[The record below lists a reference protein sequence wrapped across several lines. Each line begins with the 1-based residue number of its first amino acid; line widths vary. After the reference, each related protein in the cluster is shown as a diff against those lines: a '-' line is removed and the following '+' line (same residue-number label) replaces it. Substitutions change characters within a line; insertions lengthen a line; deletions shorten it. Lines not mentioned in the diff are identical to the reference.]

1 MSLGEQAY
9 DDMNKLKNEEAAF
22 RQCCTIW
29 SVILV
34 AYIIPTPESAVD
46 HHK

>member
-9 DDMNKLKNEEAAF
+9 DDMNKLKKDEAAF

-29 SVILV
+29 KVILV
-34 AYIIPTPESAVD
+34 VHIILHTGIGG
-46 HHK
+46 